1 MTPKLP
7 EGWTSKPLEQIAQI
21 VSGGTP
27 ARDTEAFWL
36 GGDIPWVTPTDI
48 TGQAGSLLED
58 CKERI
63 THAGLKASSAKLV
76 PAGTL
81 LMTSRATLGEIKI
94 AARPVSTNQGF
105 KNLIPSEQI
114 DGWYLYYQML
124 FRKEQYASF
133 GIGSTFLE
141 VSKKDTARF
150 EIPVPPKQE
159 QTAIAKVLTSID
171 TAIRETEAIIAKLQ
185 AVKQGLLHD
194 LLTRG
199 LDASGQLRPPPALA
213 PELYQDSPLGLI
225 PKEWEAKELDQLV
238 DTKRP
243 IVYGILMPGY
253 GHPDGVPVVKV
264 KDIIGGQVQLDN
276 LLLTSPKIDNE
287 YKRSRLLAGDL
298 LFTIRGTVGRTAFVP
313 QALEG
318 ANITQDTARIG
329 ITGLDP
335 RFVRAYLGMPIPA
348 KFIAVHTLGVAVQGI
363 NLRDVRRIPIAM
375 PPAEEASMIADK
387 LDMHGAQLENELAAL
402 SKMRLQKSGLMDDLL
417 TGRVRVKILDTEKA

>member
-7 EGWTSKPLEQIAQI
+7 EGWTYKSLEQIAQI

-63 THAGLKASSAKLV
+63 THAGLKASSAKLL

-124 FRKEQYASF
+124 FRKKQYASF

-150 EIPVPPKQE
+150 EIPVPSKQE
-159 QTAIAKVLTSID
+159 QTAIAKVLISID

-213 PELYQDSPLGLI
+213 PERYQNSPLGLI
-225 PKEWEAKELDQLV
+225 PREWEV
-238 DTKRP
+238 RP
-243 IVYGILMPGY
+243 AHEICEAVIDCKNRTPPETETGF
-253 GHPDGVPVVKV
+253 VVVKTSNV
-264 KDIIGGQVQLDN
+264 RNGRFLKAGLTFTDHQSYEVWTQRGKPRVGDVLITREAPVGEVCSVPSDIGSVCLGQRMMMYRPAIGTLNSGFLLVALLSPAVQSRLDHLSDGSTVGHVRVN
-276 LLLTSPKIDNE
+276 DIRTLLIPTPPLREQAGIASTYSSIE
-287 YKRSRLLAGDL
+287 SRLLS
-298 LFTIRGTVGRTAFVP
+298 
-313 QALEG
+313 
-318 ANITQDTARIG
+318 
-329 ITGLDP
+329 
-335 RFVRAYLGMPIPA
+335 
-348 KFIAVHTLGVAVQGI
+348 
-363 NLRDVRRIPIAM
+363 
-375 PPAEEASMIADK
+375 EEATLTK
-387 LDMHGAQLENELAAL
+387 L
-402 SKMRLQKSGLMDDLL
+402 KLQKSGLMDDLL
-417 TGRVRVKILDTEKA
+417 TGRVRVQVAETEG